1 MSARRYDTLMTRMP
15 KVVIPDDCPAVLGSS
30 SALKELREFA
40 EVERYDSL
48 PGSEAALIDRIRDA
62 EIVINIRSSSR
73 FSATVFESCPKLKLV
88 SLWGTGVDHVDLEQ
102 AARRG
107 VTVTN
112 TPGVSAASVAEHA
125 LALMLAAARN
135 IPAHDAMVR
144 AGKWPRG
151 GGVEL
156 RGKTLGVIGLG
167 AIGRRFAELAA
178 GIGMRVLGWTL
189 HPKPVAGVELVPFEQ
204 LLCESDVVSVHVRL
218 SPETRGMISARE
230 FARMKPTAIFVNT
243 ARGAIVDEQALLNAL
258 KEGRIAGAGLDV
270 FTVEPL
276 SPGHAFADL
285 PNVVLTPHSAGV
297 TPEALEAGLHM
308 AVNNVKAFLNGR
320 PEHVVVSSRWQ

>member
-1 MSARRYDTLMTRMP
+1 MP
-15 KVVIPDDCPAVLGSS
+15 KVVVPDDCPPVLGPS
-30 SALKELREFA
+30 SALKKLGEFA

-48 PGSEAALIDRIRDA
+48 PGSEAGLIDRIRDA

-73 FSATVFESCPKLKLV
+73 FTAAVFESCPKLKLL
-88 SLWGTGVDHVDLEQ
+88 SLWGTGTDNVDLG
-102 AARRG
+102 AAAACG
-107 VTVTN
+107 LMVTN

-135 IPAHDAMVR
+135 VPAHDAEVR

-156 RGKTLGVIGLG
+156 RGKTLGIIGLG
-167 AIGRRFAELAA
+167 AIGHRFAELGA
-178 GIGMRVLGWTL
+178 GLDMRVIAWTL
-189 HPKPVAGVELVPFEQ
+189 HPKPAPGVQLVPLEQ
-204 LLCESDVVSVHVRL
+204 LLRESDVVSVHVRL
-218 SPETRGMISARE
+218 SPETRGMIGARE
-230 FARMKPTAIFVNT
+230 FSTMKPTAIFVNT
-243 ARGAIVDEQALLNAL
+243 ARGAIVDEQALLDAL
-258 KEGRIAGAGLDV
+258 REKRIGGAGLDV

-297 TPEALEAGLHM
+297 TPEALEAGLQM
-308 AVNNVKAFLNGR
+308 AVDNVKSFLDGR
-320 PEHVVVSSRWQ
+320 REHVVGL